1 MNQLQLISN
10 VFFFFN
16 YIIFYSIKQKSLN
29 QIFFFEDIYLLIF
42 LVNNNFVNYIFRRTN
57 YQFLIVLSLFMLQC
71 CSDSF
76 HTNRVEKYT
85 LLMFLVTFFKYIR
98 RDFSLITISNS
109 RTFHFPFI
117 FKQIKPIVQ
126 DQTKYFILTESQ

>member
-29 QIFFFEDIYLLIF
+29 QIFFFEDRYLLIF

-57 YQFLIVLSLFMLQC
+57 Y
-71 CSDSF
+71 
-76 HTNRVEKYT
+76 
-85 LLMFLVTFFKYIR
+85 
-98 RDFSLITISNS
+98 
-109 RTFHFPFI
+109 
-117 FKQIKPIVQ
+117 
-126 DQTKYFILTESQ
+126 